1 MATKGSIVDGA
12 YSRLRISGLT
22 DSATPAEVSLALD
35 VLEDMMASFEAVNI
49 VLGYRFSGSPDTAEE
64 SGIDYTQIG
73 PVKNLLACEL
83 AVHFGKELTQTL
95 ALMQSAAMGSL
106 YAFTAKTRQ
115 VQPSRRMPRGSGN
128 MRLNSFNNFMQP
140 AAQPPISYQTNNIT
154 IGGIDD
160 FTESFVIWLSGE
172 TIASYAITSTIGLQ
186 VSNDSEIDGVI
197 SYRVECLESAANL
210 ETVSFVVTT
219 DTGRVN
225 NVMVS
230 FNCTE

>member
-22 DSATPAEVSLALD
+22 DNATPAEVSLALD

-160 FTESFVIWLSGE
+160 FTESFVDWLGSESVTTYTYTNTSG
-172 TIASYAITSTIGLQ
+172 LL
-186 VSNDSEIDGVI
+186 VSSDTELNGVI
-197 SYRVECLESAANL
+197 SYRVECLQSAANF
-210 ETVSFVVTT
+210 ETVTFTVTT
-219 DTGRVN
+219 DTGRIN
-225 NVMVS
+225 NVTVN
-230 FNCTE
+230 FNCS